1 MLRCM
6 HLGAGMLKGQEISV
20 IGAGIGGLAAALA
33 LAGRGALVR
42 VLEQAP
48 EIAEVGAGLQIS
60 PNGVAVL
67 DALGVGEQAR
77 ARSVASRAVHL
88 IDGPSGR
95 DVARLDLAR
104 DAPGRAFLLFHR
116 ADLQGLLLEGARAA
130 GVTVETG
137 RRLVSV
143 DLEGERPRL
152 TFADGRSEEVG
163 FLVGADGLHSVLRAA
178 INPPEKPFFTGQ
190 VAWRALV
197 GDTGRATDEARVYM
211 GPGRHLVTYPLR
223 GGTLINI
230 VAVEERDAWAEEGW
244 FHRDDPDNLRAAFA
258 GFCPEVRDL
267 LGRVEEVHVWGL
279 HRHEVALEWH
289 RGRAAILGDAAHP
302 TLPFMAQGAVM
313 ALEDAW
319 ALADSLAALGLVDG
333 PALYQSRRRVRA
345 ARVIE
350 AANKN
355 ARNYHLRSAPTRLA
369 AHTGLR
375 LLSRLAPERLLG
387 RYEWI
392 YGYDVTRA

>member
-1 MLRCM
+1 
-6 HLGAGMLKGQEISV
+6 MLKGQEITV
-20 IGAGIGGLAAALA
+20 IGAGIGGLAGALA
-33 LAGRGALVR
+33 LAKRGAVVR

-67 DALGVGEQAR
+67 DALGVGAQAR
-77 ARSVASRAVHL
+77 ARSHASRAVRL

-95 DVARLDLAR
+95 DVALLDLAE
-104 DAPGRAFLLFHR
+104 DAPDGSAPRDFLLFHR
-116 ADLQGLLLEGARAA
+116 ADLQGLLLEAARAA

-137 RRLVSV
+137 RKLVSV
-143 DLEGERPRL
+143 DLAGENPRL
-152 TFADGRSEEVG
+152 TFADGSSEAAG
-163 FLVGADGLHSVLRAA
+163 FLVGADGLHSVLRKT

-197 GDTGRATDEARVYM
+197 ADSGRAAHEARVHM

-223 GGTLINI
+223 AGSLINI

-279 HRHEVALEWH
+279 HRHKVALEWH

-319 ALADSLAALGLVDG
+319 TLADSLAALGLVDG
-333 PALYQSRRRVRA
+333 PALYQSRRRTRA
-345 ARVIE
+345 ANVIE

-355 ARNYHLRSAPTRLA
+355 ARNYHLRAAPTRLV

-375 LLSRLAPERLLG
+375 LLSRLAPDRLLG

-392 YGYDVTRA
+392 YGYDVTKA